1 MTDLRLH
8 YKCALVI
15 LLFGI
20 ASCNTRAIP
29 ELNPPIGIP
38 TLPPTQTLF
47 PTLSPTDEA
56 KIVTDLFVNNGGC
69 ELPCFVGIV
78 PGQISLQDVYNRFS
92 PIGYF
97 EDQTRAVDTYQ
108 HIAFATRIPPDGFIS
123 SRHDGRWGFSM
134 RVNNAIVLGFLTGAT
149 DIEKFSTPSLSKF
162 LSYFGQPEEIR
173 VMLIEQMDNSLD
185 HYVIALYYPSKGIFI
200 SWRGTTTAV
209 LSQTEKSITVTACPQ
224 DLPTDADT
232 AIGLYPPF
240 FYLFSPDPTLPF
252 DEIIKTHLSEDPAG
266 SYQPISV
273 NDVRRFYTM
282 YLDTTTKECFPLS
295 YTW

>member
-1 MTDLRLH
+1 MNPRLIH
-8 YKCALVI
+8 KCALLI
-15 LLFGI
+15 LLFGVI
-20 ASCNTRAIP
+20 SCNTHSVTEINA
-29 ELNPPIGIP
+29 P
-38 TLPPTQTLF
+38 TKAPTQVA
-47 PTLSPTDEA
+47 E
-56 KIVTDLFVNNGGC
+56 IVTDLYMNNGGC
-69 ELPCFVGIV
+69 ELPCFVGII
-78 PGQISLQDVYNRFS
+78 PGQTSIQDVYSRFS

-108 HIAFATRIPPDGFIS
+108 RIAFATNIPPNGFIS
-123 SRHDGRWGFSM
+123 SRNNDRWGFSM
-134 RVNNAIVLGFLTGAT
+134 RVSEDTVLGFVTGAT
-149 DIEKFSTPSLSKF
+149 DIERFSTPSLSRF

-200 SWRGTTTAV
+200 SWRGKTSAV

-224 DLPTDADT
+224 YLPTYADM

-252 DEIIKTHLSEDPAG
+252 DKIIKTHLSEDPAG
-266 SYQPISV
+266 TYQPLNI
-273 NDVRRFYTM
+273 NDVQRFYSM
-282 YLDTTTKECFPLS
+282 YLDTATSDCFPLS